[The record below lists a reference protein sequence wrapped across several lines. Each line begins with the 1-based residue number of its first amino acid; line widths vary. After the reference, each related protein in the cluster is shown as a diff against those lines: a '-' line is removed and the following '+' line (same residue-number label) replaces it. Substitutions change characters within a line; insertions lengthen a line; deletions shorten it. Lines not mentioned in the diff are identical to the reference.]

1 MGRLTISCIS
11 VVLLF
16 SASCRKDTAPAAAFS
31 GIYIEQDATG
41 SNLRLNFIGDGK
53 VIVTGGKL
61 NNESWASTSDSFNL
75 KTNPTQVFFIN
86 PVNSNDTAE
95 YWYYLFTTT
104 NVHTLG
110 LSPCPPDQP
119 CVEDYRFVQQP

>member
-1 MGRLTISCIS
+1 MRRLTSPCIS
-11 VVLLF
+11 AVLLLC
-16 SASCRKDTAPAAAFS
+16 ASCRKDTAPTAAFS

-41 SNLRLNFIGDGK
+41 GNLRLNFIGDGK

-61 NNESWASTSDSFNL
+61 NNQTWTSTSDSFNL
-75 KTNPTQVFFIN
+75 TINTTQAFFIN
-86 PVNSNDTAE
+86 PVNSSDTAE
-95 YWYYLFTTT
+95 YWYHLFTTAK
-104 NVHTLG
+104 VHTLG